1 MKNEVIETRTA
12 EIWLDQDGIIHYKV
26 LPGVEVTIDDT
37 REYVKIQCGLT
48 KNKKVLNLTDLREV
62 KSITHEA
69 REYLSGEEVERIT
82 AACALLIGSPVSK
95 VIGNF
100 FLGINKPPY
109 PIKIFTTEEKAAE
122 WLKGFSEKEVS

>member
-37 REYVKIQCGLT
+37 REYVKIQSGLT

-62 KSITHEA
+62 KSITREA
-69 REYLSGEEVERIT
+69 RVYLSGEEAVRIT
-82 AACALLIGSPVSK
+82 AACALVIGSPVSK

-100 FLGINKPPY
+100 FLGINKPHY
-109 PIKIFTTEEKAAE
+109 PIKIFTIEEKAAE
-122 WLKGFSEKEVS
+122 WLKGFSEKGES